1 MIPAPKEKAQEL
13 VKYYYTFQDVDAE
26 YCMIQNAKLCAN
38 RLVEEVLGVVAHG
51 AVLSYWLE
59 VRDEIGA
66 ITYI

>member
-1 MIPAPKEKAQEL
+1 MILTSQEKAQDL
-13 VKYYYTFQDVDAE
+13 VKYYYAFQDVDAE

-38 RLVEEVLGVVAHG
+38 RVVEEILGVVAHG

-59 VRDEIGA
+59 VRDEIEA